1 MKAIV
6 CTRYG
11 PPELLRLEEV
21 EKPSPQENEVL
32 INIHAASLNAFDW
45 HLHRADPFLVR
56 LMGMGFLK
64 PKNKILGADIAGR
77 IEVVGR
83 NVMQF
88 HVGDEVFG
96 DLAGYGCG
104 AFAEYVCVPER
115 AVALKPAGISFEEA
129 AAVPMAAVT
138 ALQGLRD
145 KGKIKAGQK
154 VLINGASG
162 GVGTFAVQ
170 IAKAFGAEV
179 FAACS
184 TGKMEL
190 VRSLGADQ
198 VIDYTKQDLASTEQT
213 YDLIFAANGYNPV
226 SAYKRALSPG
236 GIYVMAGGTMPQ
248 MFEALLLGPWLSM
261 FGNKKIVAVTAHPN
275 QQDLT
280 FMIDLIV
287 AGKVRPVI
295 DRRYPLREVPEALR
309 YLYEG
314 HARGKV
320 VITISGNIL

>member
-1 MKAIV
+1 
-6 CTRYG
+6 
-11 PPELLRLEEV
+11 
-21 EKPSPQENEVL
+21 
-32 INIHAASLNAFDW
+32 
-45 HLHRADPFLVR
+45 
-56 LMGMGFLK
+56 
-64 PKNKILGADIAGR
+64 
-77 IEVVGR
+77 
-83 NVMQF
+83 
-88 HVGDEVFG
+88 
-96 DLAGYGCG
+96 
-104 AFAEYVCVPER
+104 
-115 AVALKPAGISFEEA
+115 
-129 AAVPMAAVT
+129 
-138 ALQGLRD
+138 
-145 KGKIKAGQK
+145 
-154 VLINGASG
+154 
-162 GVGTFAVQ
+162 
-170 IAKAFGAEV
+170 
-179 FAACS
+179 
-184 TGKMEL
+184 MEL